1 MASAVM
7 YRVSPAVSVVVP
19 AWGAAHLVGEALA
32 SLQAQDFTDWEAIV
46 VDDGAP
52 DDVSGAVAPFA
63 QADPR
68 IRFVATPHGGVSAA
82 RNHAIA
88 AARAPLIALLDGD
101 DVYREGY
108 LSKMVAAIRAD
119 PALGLVTCDAVFTG
133 QLAREGRRF
142 SEYLPQDGEPT
153 LDAVIA
159 RRVNIFIACVIR
171 RDALDAAG
179 GFDETLP
186 SSEDLDLWIR
196 ILETG
201 RRAAIVAEP
210 LVTYR
215 RRPGSLSSA
224 TLKLRRDTMRMY
236 EQAAVRL
243 AGRPEAATAAAMAE
257 RMRDEAGW
265 VEGEDLV
272 IAGHVAAGM
281 DMLREAHAERRS
293 PRWQTMMRVF
303 GALPA
308 IARPVLAWR
317 RRRED
322 ADI

>member
-1 MASAVM
+1 MPDASP
-7 YRVSPAVSVVVP
+7 SVSVIVP

-52 DDVSGAVAPFA
+52 DDVAGAVAPFA
-63 QADPR
+63 AADPR
-68 IRFVATPHGGVSAA
+68 IRFLATAHGGVSAA

-101 DVYREGY
+101 DVYRDGY
-108 LSKMVAAIRAD
+108 LSTMIAAIDAD
-119 PALGLVTCDAVFTG
+119 PAIGLVTCDAIFTG

-142 SEYLPQDGEPT
+142 SEFLSQQGEPT

-159 RRVNIFIACVIR
+159 RRVNIFIACLIR
-171 RDALDAAG
+171 REALAAVA

-201 RRAAIVAEP
+201 WRAAIVPEP

-215 RRPGSLSSA
+215 RRAGSLSSA
-224 TLKLRRDTMRMY
+224 TFNLRRDTMRMY
-236 EQAAVRL
+236 EKATIRL
-243 AGRPEAATAAAMAE
+243 AGRPEAATAAAMVE
-257 RMRDEAGW
+257 QMRDEAAW

-272 IAGHVAAGM
+272 IAGHVSAGM
-281 DMLREAHAERRS
+281 TVLRKAHAERRS
-293 PRWQTMMRVF
+293 PRWHMMMRVF

-322 ADI
+322 AEV